1 MNTTWITIMAS
12 VAGLIPGHMFDRVK
26 AAVERWDDRVDPDG
40 TPYSGDEKR
49 ANVQQEL
56 ELIGIKLSQFAA
68 FLLIG
73 LAVAV
78 LRVEQGRPIE
88 KEES

>member
-1 MNTTWITIMAS
+1 MSTTWITIMAGI
-12 VAGLIPGHMFDRVK
+12 AGLIPGHLFDRVK
-26 AAVERWDDRVDPDG
+26 ATVERWDDRVDPDG
-40 TPYSGDEKR
+40 IPYSGDEKR

-56 ELIGIKLSQFAA
+56 ELLGIKLAQFAA

-78 LRVEQGRPIE
+78 LRVEQGKPIE
-88 KEES
+88 KEEA

>member
-1 MNTTWITIMAS
+1 MNTTWITIMAG
-12 VAGLIPGHMFDRVK
+12 VAALIPGHLFDRIK
-26 AAVERWDDRVDPDG
+26 ATVERWDDRVDPDG
-40 TPYSGDEKR
+40 IPYSGDEKR

-56 ELIGIKLSQFAA
+56 ELIGIKLAQFAA

-78 LRVEQGRPIE
+78 LRVEQGRPLE
-88 KEES
+88 KQED

>member
-12 VAGLIPGHMFDRVK
+12 VAGLIPGHLFDRVK
-26 AAVERWDDRVDPDG
+26 AAVERWDDKVDPDG
-40 TPYSGDEKR
+40 IPYSGDEKR

-56 ELIGIKLSQFAA
+56 ELLGIKLAQFAA

-78 LRVEQGRPIE
+78 LRVEQGRPLE
-88 KEES
+88 KQED